1 MRGARERAS
10 ERADEERGREGRR
23 ESECVRLTELLSAA
37 SEREGR
43 ERGRESRNTLG
54 WMEAEPEGDGQTERE
69 ERKLLL
75 WLLWLLPPSL
85 HLLSEGSLA
94 QLACPL
100 SPSPHSLLG
109 SHSPSLQMLLVEG
122 NRQSSV
128 AHSSSFLPSFFR
140 AHWLARSLS
149 SLKQSGMFY
158 KRH

>member
-1 MRGARERAS
+1 M
-10 ERADEERGREGRR
+10 
-23 ESECVRLTELLSAA
+23 RLTELLSAA

-94 QLACPL
+94 QLARLLALSLAPL
-100 SPSPHSLLG
+100 PLGLSL